1 VGVRADP
8 EGVDMALGVVVEQ
21 GRQRGEAGAGDGGA
35 VVEEV
40 FGHGHR

>member
-1 VGVRADP
+1 
-8 EGVDMALGVVVEQ
+8 LGVVVEQ

-40 FGHGHR
+40 FGHGLEDLRLGLFGC